1 MNKPKLKSTQ
11 FALLVVDGDTG
22 IVLNTDFQIFLNDE
36 KDVYFVF
43 DDIQLVRDFINRI
56 NQTHN
61 TYDYSI
67 YDSNY
72 MLVEFI

>member
-22 IVLNTDFQIFLNDE
+22 IVLNTDFQIFLNDG

-43 DDIQLVRDFINRI
+43 DDMQSVKDFINKI

-72 MLVEFI
+72 TLIEFI